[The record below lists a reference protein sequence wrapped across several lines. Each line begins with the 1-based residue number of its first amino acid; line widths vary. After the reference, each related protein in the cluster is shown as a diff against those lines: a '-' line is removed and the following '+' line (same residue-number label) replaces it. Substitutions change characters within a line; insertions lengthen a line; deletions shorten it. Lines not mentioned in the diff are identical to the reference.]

1 MTSPQIF
8 ISYRRKE
15 ASAYALLLRK
25 ELGEVFGENAI
36 FQDIHSLHFGIDFR
50 KEITE
55 AVASCKV
62 LIAVIGPQWQ
72 DRLDEKKSQ
81 PLEASDDVLRLEI
94 AAALKRGIPVVPLLL
109 PGATTPDPDELPPDL
124 KELAYRNAIDTR
136 NVSWDE
142 DVARL
147 AEKLKP
153 YVKNEEVLPPA
164 TPRDWRMILSIV
176 GMLALLTVAGVWF
189 IRNSPAGANQNDN
202 RGNNNPN
209 GSNNGRPGPAVSP
222 KPNPTEPRPTAT
234 NTPGSGAQNPNSTLE
249 GTNWSG
255 EAVVEGSSVPYRFRF
270 LRNDRVDWM
279 KDLGSSEPLIGNYTV
294 SQDNVTMTFKI
305 NQERTRVS
313 PAFQISIELKG
324 TITGNRMR
332 GSGNNSD
339 GLAWQWVV
347 NKEAQ

>member
-15 ASAYALLLRK
+15 TSAYALLLRK

-136 NVSWDE
+136 DVSWDE
-142 DVARL
+142 DIRRL

-153 YVKNEEVLPPA
+153 HVKNEEVLPPA
-164 TPRDWRMILSIV
+164 QNWRMTLSIV
-176 GMLALLTVAGVWF
+176 GVLALLTVLGVLF
-189 IRNSPAGANQNDN
+189 VRFSPASGNKNDN
-202 RGNNNPN
+202 RANNNFN
-209 GSNNGRPGPAVSP
+209 IGNDARPEPTSSS
-222 KPNPTEPRPTAT
+222 KPNPLG
-234 NTPGSGAQNPNSTLE
+234 NLE
-249 GTNWSG
+249 GTAWNG
-255 EAVVEGSSVPYRFRF
+255 ESVFNNNSVKYRIMFKK
-270 LRNDRVDWM
+270 NDRVDWIITEPS
-279 KDLGSSEPLIGNYTV
+279 SSETLIGTYKI
-294 SQDNVTMTFKI
+294 SQAQVTMTFNKDKPGGRAS
-305 NQERTRVS
+305 QPVKMK
-313 PAFQISIELKG
+313 IELMGTATENLIKG
-324 TITGNRMR
+324 TGR
-332 GSGNNSD
+332 NSD
-339 GLAWQWVV
+339 GIEWTWSVQ
-347 NKEAQ
+347 KEDQ